1 MNEANIEK
9 RSVWGSLKSDIELYL
24 FYRRYQNAMRG
35 KLLWEE
41 KITWAFTQLI
51 TKVAASWRNFVKR
64 SVDVFCA
71 CVGLTV
77 AAPVMAL
84 IAAAIKLDSKGP
96 ILFMQTRVG
105 LKGRVFAMFK
115 FRTMRDDAEAQ
126 TGPVW
131 AQKNDPRVT
140 RVGSFLRK
148 THLDDLPQLWNVVRG
163 EMSLVGPRPER
174 PYFVSEFRKII
185 PHYDR
190 RVCVKPGITG
200 FARLQRQNDATS
212 S

>member
-105 LKGRVFAMFK
+105 LKGRVFDAVPK
-115 FRTMRDDAEAQ
+115 ATVGLAGPCALHRGGDDCA
-126 TGPVW
+126 
-131 AQKNDPRVT
+131 PR
-140 RVGSFLRK
+140 
-148 THLDDLPQLWNVVRG
+148 
-163 EMSLVGPRPER
+163 
-174 PYFVSEFRKII
+174 
-185 PHYDR
+185 
-190 RVCVKPGITG
+190 
-200 FARLQRQNDATS
+200 ARLGAFGFRS
-212 S
+212 SRRRRTGCGNGLVERSNACCARCGAWQWLPKAWPTLSR